1 VRGDLGPIWRSA
13 RRSRSFFLQVLEV
26 AVGFLI
32 VGNLA
37 MTVRYYGQLAL
48 PPSGHREADVVE
60 IVSRAPVAG
69 PGGEGPR
76 DAVALARLA
85 EQRRRREGAALSAL
99 AGVRLVVP
107 VSATQIDD
115 RWDLPVVFWSD
126 AGAGV
131 GASACPGVSR
141 SEDGVVV
148 GWTIETT
155 AALPEAVDLSFV
167 EGGSLA
173 ALPAEEQAGAVIITR
188 CLRDALFGG
197 APARGRTLRS
207 NRFAPARIA
216 GVIEDVRM
224 RVPFLYHTEVTAL
237 FVAPPPDERVNRYLV
252 RTEPGRSAA
261 VMAAAPAAL
270 GADDPDRIVTTGVFG
285 MDHTRS
291 GSIAFGTVLI
301 LSAMTASLGVVAV
314 LGNLA
319 IAAFLVGER
328 RRVIGV
334 RRALGATRPDI
345 LGYLLLETLIPTQIG
360 NLLGFVALVA
370 MLPVAQKRF
379 SGLRMEPADMLATA
393 LLLSLAGVA
402 ARLLPALRATRIPP
416 SEASRSL

>member
-1 VRGDLGPIWRSA
+1 
-13 RRSRSFFLQVLEV
+13 
-26 AVGFLI
+26 
-32 VGNLA
+32 
-37 MTVRYYGQLAL
+37 
-48 PPSGHREADVVE
+48 
-60 IVSRAPVAG
+60 
-69 PGGEGPR
+69 
-76 DAVALARLA
+76 
-85 EQRRRREGAALSAL
+85 
-99 AGVRLVVP
+99 
-107 VSATQIDD
+107 
-115 RWDLPVVFWSD
+115 
-126 AGAGV
+126 
-131 GASACPGVSR
+131 
-141 SEDGVVV
+141 
-148 GWTIETT
+148 
-155 AALPEAVDLSFV
+155 
-167 EGGSLA
+167 
-173 ALPAEEQAGAVIITR
+173 
-188 CLRDALFGG
+188 
-197 APARGRTLRS
+197 
-207 NRFAPARIA
+207 
-216 GVIEDVRM
+216 
-224 RVPFLYHTEVTAL
+224 VTAL